1 MIFLF
6 IQSVLATFDCAL
18 PKNDVTLPSSHSHF
32 QSEQPNLDFHFY
44 WDFSEDNSTV
54 TMAIRINKISFF
66 GFGIGT
72 SMTNSDMWIFEIQE
86 DNKLIIV
93 KDSWSDTRGYP
104 RPDLQRGG
112 SDDVTIIGCHYDDQ
126 ISWSTVKFTRK
137 ADTGDKYDLP
147 LIQKESFDIFVAW
160 DKPEKKTITH
170 HTESPYV
177 FSIKFL

>member
-1 MIFLF
+1 MIILF

-18 PKNDVTLPSSHSHF
+18 PKNDITLPSSHSHF
-32 QSEQPNLDFHFY
+32 KQEQPNLDFHFY
-44 WDFSEDNSTV
+44 WDFSDDNSTV

-112 SDDVTIIGCHYDDQ
+112 
-126 ISWSTVKFTRK
+126 
-137 ADTGDKYDLP
+137 
-147 LIQKESFDIFVAW
+147 
-160 DKPEKKTITH
+160 
-170 HTESPYV
+170 
-177 FSIKFL
+177 